1 MFLNYWANLV
11 KPNTSYTRGYL
22 VSIKGLPSKLELVG
36 DDIQRTGQEQ
46 VKEIVELVL
55 QFLEEIQGCLAI
67 INRLL
72 ATIGQ
77 ATDTSQLEFQN
88 YMDYSLQAAEKTVE
102 RATLTQRKQWQTT
115 LVLHTICL

>member
-1 MFLNYWANLV
+1 MFLNFGANLV
-11 KPNTSYTRGYL
+11 KPNTSYTWGYL

-36 DDIQRTGQEQ
+36 DDIQITGQEQ
-46 VKEIVELVL
+46 VKKIVESVL